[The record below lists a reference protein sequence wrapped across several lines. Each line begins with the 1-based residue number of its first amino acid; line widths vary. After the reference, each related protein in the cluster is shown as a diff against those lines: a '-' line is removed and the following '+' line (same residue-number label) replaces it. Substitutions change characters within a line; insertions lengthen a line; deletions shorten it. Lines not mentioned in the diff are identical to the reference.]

1 MGKLDF
7 ILPAWQRGQGV
18 SLYRRPRSSSLLSRL
33 CFYPV
38 LPETGWMLLPSQ
50 ALWVRHPGN
59 GSCGATIAT
68 PGLKGQART
77 TVLTRACFPVGTLKE
92 NEQKCGWRWT
102 QPLHEPEDSQEAEGV
117 GR

>member
-50 ALWVRHPGN
+50 ALWAKLLTAHP
-59 GSCGATIAT
+59 STYLSATSPHSLNVEVAHM
-68 PGLKGQART
+68 PVLKGI
-77 TVLTRACFPVGTLKE
+77 
-92 NEQKCGWRWT
+92 
-102 QPLHEPEDSQEAEGV
+102 PLSWGFFY
-117 GR
+117 